1 MPMATFFQG
10 TPLMV
15 DHTPGSAVSA
25 GDVVVTNDTPRIA
38 HVDIAASTL
47 GALATSGG
55 VYKMTADGA
64 IGADK
69 KVYWDAS
76 ASKVTLTSSGN
87 KVIGVTTT
95 AAAADGDAI
104 YVRHDPSA

>member
-1 MPMATFFQG
+1 MLMAEFFHG
-10 TPLMV
+10 SPTMV

-25 GDVVVTNDTPRIA
+25 GDVVVTNDTPRVA

-47 GALATSGG
+47 GDLATGGG

-69 KVYWDAS
+69 KVYWNAV
-76 ASKVTLTSSGN
+76 ASKVTLTAGSN
-87 KVIGVTTT
+87 KIFGVTTT
-95 AAAADGDAI
+95 AAAADGDPI
-104 YVRHDPSA
+104 YVRHDPAA